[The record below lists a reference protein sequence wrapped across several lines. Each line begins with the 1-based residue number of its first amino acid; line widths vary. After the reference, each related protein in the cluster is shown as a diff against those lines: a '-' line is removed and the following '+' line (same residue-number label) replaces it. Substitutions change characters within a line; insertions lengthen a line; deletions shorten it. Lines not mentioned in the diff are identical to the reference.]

1 VKFSTAEIFLAV
13 MLGVYVGGDFLLTPP
28 AGIETRDPWHVTAIG
43 IVSLVL
49 LFIGLALS
57 VVAIVLMFRR
67 STRTPTV
74 AIVAAVLFLPAFLT
88 EQTGNFSSLRAPAA
102 IERIE
107 LVQAVVVAIVV
118 VIGAWL
124 LRRGTPTAAER

>member
-1 VKFSTAEIFLAV
+1 MKFSTAEIFLAV
-13 MLGVYVGGDFLLTPP
+13 MLGVYVGGDFLLTPL
-28 AGIETRDPWHVTAIG
+28 AGIETRDPSRVTAIG
-43 IVSLVL
+43 VVSLVL